1 MRRRTRAG
9 AVALA
14 TALGTTSFLTASA
27 AAAHAAPVTE
37 HSVPI
42 PDTAPAGLT
51 QGPGGSVWFT
61 ENAGGIGQV
70 TASGKVKEYPVPLNS
85 QKLRGLPAGMATS
98 SDGSVWY
105 TDMSQNV
112 PRIGR
117 VDPAT
122 GKSTLF
128 ELPTSGALNFNYS
141 SVNSITPGAN
151 GAMWFSGINSGAI
164 GKIDASGNLTLYA
177 AGGAPTA
184 VTVGKDGAI
193 WYADQQV
200 GGVGRLDP
208 ATGAV
213 VKYPVPGAVAGSPI
227 SGDITTGSDGK
238 IWFTEPGVGRIG
250 MVDPATGQTREFYL
264 PVGDAKPN
272 GLLAAPDGRVWFA
285 ESAASNV
292 GVIDANG
299 GVTEYPLPA
308 TLSTPRSLAWGPGG
322 KIWYTAPGRGRI
334 GSFDPANPPT
344 GPYHSATPALATGSN
359 PLAAPAY
366 SARCTVGMLC
376 QTQVVTGG
384 EMKIGSFTQK
394 LPSGAIRVTGGINDL
409 SDIKNIPLV
418 PPVIGS
424 QLEAKELEVPGGLI
438 GQLPLVGPILGK
450 SPAALWAVNKLTVTQ
465 SLAAPATAYF
475 TDTGGLGAK
484 LSLNLKLNNPLLGSS
499 CVIGPVNAALEP
511 QMTAGGLAS
520 DPALGWSAGPV
531 SIKSQV
537 AVPSAKG
544 CGPGGILNGV
554 INQLMGL
561 PSDASKN
568 SLTLNGIFSLGAGT
582 NPSNLS
588 SMRATSSTLSPA
600 LRKLLVQKTKPRAL
614 PKAPK
619 KVKLHL
625 TAHH

>member
-27 AAAHAAPVTE
+27 GAAHAAATTE
-37 HSVPI
+37 YSVPI
-42 PDTAPAGLT
+42 PDVLPAGLA
-51 QGPGGSVWFT
+51 QGPGGTVWFT
-61 ENAGGIGQV
+61 ENAGGIGRI
-70 TASGKVKEYPVPLNS
+70 TAAGKVKEYPVPANS
-85 QKLRGLPAGMATS
+85 QKLQALPGGMANGT
-98 SDGSVWY
+98 DGSIWY
-105 TDMSQNV
+105 TDSSQAV

-151 GAMWFSGINSGAI
+151 GAMWFSGIGSGAI
-164 GKIDASGNLTLYA
+164 GKIDASGNVTLYA

-184 VTVGKDGAI
+184 VTVGKDGAV
-193 WYADQQV
+193 WYADQQA

-208 ATGAV
+208 ATGEV
-213 VKYPVPGAVAGSPI
+213 RKYAMPGALAGTPASA
-227 SGDITTGSDGK
+227 DIATGADGR

-250 MVDPATGQTREFYL
+250 SVDPATGATREYT
-264 PVGDAKPN
+264 PSVSDSKPT
-272 GLLAAPDGRVWFA
+272 GLLATPDGRIWFA
-285 ESAASNV
+285 EAAASNI
-292 GVIDANG
+292 GVIDTSGNI
-299 GVTEYPLPA
+299 TEYPLPA
-308 TLSTPRSLAWGPGG
+308 TLSTPRSLMLGPGG
-322 KIWYTAPGRGRI
+322 RIWYSAPGRGRI
-334 GSFDPANPPT
+334 GSFDPANPPS
-344 GPYHSATPALATGSN
+344 GPYNSATPALTTGSN
-359 PLAAPAY
+359 PLSAAAF
-366 SARCTVGMLC
+366 SARCTTGMLC

-465 SLAAPATAYF
+465 SLAAPAVAYF
-475 TDTGGLGAK
+475 TDNGGLGAK
-484 LSLNLKLNNPLLGSS
+484 LSLNLKLNNPLLGSN

-520 DPALGWSAGPV
+520 DPALGWSTGPV
-531 SIKSQV
+531 AIKSQV

-554 INQLMGL
+554 IDQLMGL
-561 PSDASKN
+561 PSGAAKN
-568 SLTLNGIFSLGAGT
+568 SLSLNGVFSLGAGI
-582 NPSNLS
+582 NPLNTKSL
-588 SMRATSSTLSPA
+588 RARSTLSPA
-600 LRKLLVQKTKPRAL
+600 LQKLMVRPAKQHAL

-619 KVKLHL
+619 TVKLHL
-625 TAHH
+625 TARH